1 MKYSRE
7 NSFNCKSLTYYKYN
21 CQNILNSENYSSSL
35 KKKKKHS
42 SKKGFV
48 SFAEHFFEN
57 REKKKILKISRI
69 SLKKKNHLDSLDES
83 LDVHDLR
90 RR

>member
-1 MKYSRE
+1 MKYSLE
-7 NSFNCKSLTYYKYN
+7 NSFNCKSLIYYKYN

-35 KKKKKHS
+35 KKKKNS
-42 SKKGFV
+42 SKKRFV
-48 SFAEHFFEN
+48 SFVGHLFEN
-57 REKKKILKISRI
+57 RGGILKISRI
-69 SLKKKNHLDSLDES
+69 SLKKKKNHLDSLDES

>member
-35 KKKKKHS
+35 KKKKNS
-42 SKKGFV
+42 SKKRFV
-48 SFAEHFFEN
+48 SFAEHLFEN
-57 REKKKILKISRI
+57 RREKKNSQNLKN
-69 SLKKKNHLDSLDES
+69 LAKKKKLPRFPGR
-83 LDVHDLR
+83 VHDLR

>member
-35 KKKKKHS
+35 KKKKNIPRKKDSFHSPNIS
-42 SKKGFV
+42 SKIG
-48 SFAEHFFEN
+48 
-57 REKKKILKISRI
+57 RKKKFSKSQESR
-69 SLKKKNHLDSLDES
+69 
-83 LDVHDLR
+83 
-90 RR
+90 